1 MTQTEL
7 VENLLAWGYRRFSTA
22 SKKWKIALALRG
34 AEKTLVVLIRRRG
47 VDLLESPLNLTQ
59 MTNGDGLLSISM
71 HREGDRFV
79 ELAYTEADRSTH
91 GRALYIAS
99 CIAQDKPVDDDLFLR
114 MGIGPREWAMKY
126 GELSKGTRPGHRS
139 PGMNSSDG
147 GGTMQDVYDAVS
159 NEDGEDAYLSDGMW
173 IRSDGTTY
181 ER

>member
-7 VENLLAWGYRRFSTA
+7 VDELLAWGYRRVSTA
-22 SKKWKIALALRG
+22 SIKWRIALAFRG

-47 VDLLESPLNLTQ
+47 VDLLESPLTLTQ

-79 ELAYTEADRSTH
+79 ELAYTEAEASTH
-91 GRALYIAS
+91 DRALYIAS
-99 CIAQDKPVDDDLFLR
+99 CIAQDKPVGDDLFLR
-114 MGIGPREWAMKY
+114 LGIGPREWAMKY
-126 GELSKGTRPGHRS
+126 GELSKG
-139 PGMNSSDG
+139 DG
-147 GGTMQDVYDAVS
+147 GGTMQDVYNAVS
-159 NEDGEDAYLSDGMW
+159 NDDGEDAYLSDGMW